1 MMKVLAGP
9 RGASRTVGTN
19 PRARGR
25 RGESQAD
32 FYRRSGS
39 AFGRRITAVNNQRV
53 RNMTTNR

>member
-9 RGASRTVGTN
+9 RGANRTVGTN
-19 PRARGR
+19 PNARGR